1 MSVSKAVDYSD
12 LIGVPFKNRGRDI
25 KSGVDCYGLVMEVH
39 RRCGVE
45 LPEYTSDFDD
55 MDKINSIFSGRIN
68 GGSSWEK
75 VDFASLP
82 VPCLIA
88 IRFGSPPGVVNH
100 AGCYIGNG
108 KFIHIRENIGV
119 CIDNINSPAWR
130 KVIVGFYRYAGEKH
144 DNAGH
149 S

>member
-1 MSVSKAVDYSD
+1 MAKAINYAD
-12 LIGVPFKNRGRDI
+12 LIGVKFKNRGRDI
-25 KSGVDCYGLVMEVH
+25 TSGVDCYGLVMEVYK
-39 RRCGVE
+39 RCGVE
-45 LPEYTSDFDD
+45 LPEYTADFDN
-55 MDKINSIFSGRIN
+55 MDKINSIFSGCIDC
-68 GGSSWEK
+68 GGNWKKIDLSSLK
-75 VDFASLP
+75 A
-82 VPCLIA
+82 PCLIA

-130 KVIVGFYRYAGEKH
+130 KVIVGFYEYIGDH
-144 DNAGH
+144 NDNVSH